1 MLPLFF
7 YFEPELAEDPDI
19 GRIHE
24 ITVNYQ
30 FYRSNK
36 QDLAKFAAEQLQR
49 VEDNK
54 RKLNEIRAKK
64 KNMTLEEYEDYLIYG

>member
-36 QDLAKFAAEQLQR
+36 QDLAKFAAE
-49 VEDNK
+49 
-54 RKLNEIRAKK
+54 
-64 KNMTLEEYEDYLIYG
+64 

>member
-1 MLPLFF
+1 MINPKEELMLPLFF
-7 YFEPELAEDPDI
+7 YLEPEINEDPDV

-36 QDLAKFAAEQLQR
+36 QDLAKIAA
-49 VEDNK
+49 
-54 RKLNEIRAKK
+54 
-64 KNMTLEEYEDYLIYG
+64 

>member
-7 YFEPELAEDPDI
+7 YLEPEINEDPDV

-36 QDLAKFAAEQLQR
+36 QDLAKIAAQELQR
-49 VEDNK
+49 MEDNK
-54 RKLNEIRAKK
+54 RKLN
-64 KNMTLEEYEDYLIYG
+64 